1 MVKSVSVCLC
11 VCGARMFGW
20 RGAGGGGVMEMR
32 GIIKLSHVQFVRLD
46 EGASFP
52 YVLLQQH
59 ILRLTLGANKALLTI
74 CK

>member
-1 MVKSVSVCLC
+1 
-11 VCGARMFGW
+11 
-20 RGAGGGGVMEMR
+20 MEMR

-59 ILRLTLGANKALLTI
+59 ILRLALRANKALLTI

>member
-1 MVKSVSVCLC
+1 
-11 VCGARMFGW
+11 
-20 RGAGGGGVMEMR
+20 MEMR

-59 ILRLTLGANKALLTI
+59 ILRLTLRANKALLTI